1 MMLSAPYGVTS
12 SSSLQGFQAFGY
24 MFTWGLFL
32 WALFLF
38 TGVQLHETETLAL
51 ISMFINCTK

>member
-1 MMLSAPYGVTS
+1 MVLSAPYGVTS
-12 SSSLQGFQAFGY
+12 SSSLQDVQAFGY

-38 TGVQLHETETLAL
+38 TGVQPP
-51 ISMFINCTK
+51 